1 MPSDLSSPL
10 TSLAEA
16 KAWYDPWLRDALKV
30 WATKGAD
37 PANGGFREG
46 LSVDGAVFDP
56 HRRMRSQT
64 RQVLVFAKAA
74 AIDTTGPW
82 AQVARQGFAFLS
94 RRGRR
99 PDGLFANSLT
109 LEGEVL
115 DPTPR
120 LYEQA
125 FALLALAALHEAGV
139 DDEAAANEAAALG
152 AKLAVFRHAAGGF
165 AETGEHPYQAN
176 AHMHLLEATLAWESL
191 ARDGPWAALA
201 DEIVELALARFIDGG
216 SGALNEFF
224 DATWTPL
231 TGEAG
236 LLEPGHHFE
245 WAWLLERWG
254 ARRGHAPAR
263 AAAARLF
270 DLGLKGVD
278 ADRQVAINSVWADFR
293 PRDASA
299 RLWPQTEFLKA
310 ALRLGAADQ
319 ALIAANGLRAYLE
332 TPLRGVWR
340 DKLDT
345 DGRFL
350 AEPAPASSFYHL
362 LLAIQELARDPAA
375 ARSA

>member
-1 MPSDLSSPL
+1 MSAL

-16 KAWYDPWLRDALKV
+16 KAWYGAWLRDALKV

-46 LSVDGAVFDP
+46 LTVDGAAFDP
-56 HRRMRSQT
+56 HRRMRGQT

-74 AIDTTGPW
+74 VIDPTGPW
-82 AQVARQGFAFLS
+82 AQVARKGFAFLS
-94 RRGRR
+94 RCGRR
-99 PDGLFANSLT
+99 ADGLFANSLT

-125 FALLALAALHEAGV
+125 FALLALAALLEAGLDV
-139 DDEAAANEAAALG
+139 EAAAADAAALG
-152 AKLAVFRHAAGGF
+152 EKLTIFRHAAGGF
-165 AETGEHPYQAN
+165 AEIGEHPYQAN
-176 AHMHLLEATLAWESL
+176 AHMHLLEAALAWEPL
-191 ARDGPWAALA
+191 APDAPWAALA
-201 DEIVELALARFIDGG
+201 DEIVDLALARFIDGG

-224 DATWTPL
+224 DAAWTPL
-231 TGEAG
+231 AGEAG

-245 WAWLLERWG
+245 WAWLLDRWG
-254 ARRGHAPAR
+254 ARRDHAPAR
-263 AAAARLF
+263 TTAARLF
-270 DLGLKGVD
+270 ELGLTGVD
-278 ADRQVAINSVWADFR
+278 EAREVAINSVWADFS

-310 ALRLGAADQ
+310 ALRFGATDQ
-319 ALIAANGLRAYLE
+319 ALIAANGLRAYLD

-345 DGRFL
+345 EGRFL
-350 AEPAPASSFYHL
+350 AEPAPATSFYHL
-362 LLAIQELARDPAA
+362 LLAIQDLDCGPSTAHPA
-375 ARSA
+375 

>member
-1 MPSDLSSPL
+1 MSAL

-16 KAWYDPWLRDALKV
+16 RAWYAAWLLDALKV
-30 WATKGAD
+30 WAVEGAD
-37 PANGGFREG
+37 PENGGFREG
-46 LSVDGAVFDP
+46 LSVDGAAFDP

-74 AIDTTGPW
+74 VFDPTGPW
-82 AQVARQGFAFLS
+82 AEVSRKGFAFLS
-94 RRGRR
+94 RCGRR

-115 DPTPR
+115 DSTPR

-125 FALLALAALHEAGV
+125 FALLAFAALHEAGL
-139 DDEAAANEAAALG
+139 DAEAAAADAAALG
-152 AKLAVFRHAAGGF
+152 AKLAAFRHARGGF
-165 AETGEHPYQAN
+165 VETGEHPYQAN
-176 AHMHLLEATLAWESL
+176 AHMHLLEAALAWEPL
-191 ARDGPWAALA
+191 AGDGPWPALA
-201 DEIVELALARFIDGG
+201 DEIAELALARFIDSG

-224 DATWTPL
+224 DADWTPL
-231 TGEAG
+231 VGEAG

-263 AAAARLF
+263 ATAARLF
-270 DLGLKGVD
+270 GLGLKGVD
-278 ADRQVAINSVWADFR
+278 TARQVAINSVWADSS

-310 ALRLGAADQ
+310 ALRLGATDQ

-340 DKLDT
+340 DKLDNE
-345 DGRFL
+345 GRFL

-362 LLAIQELARDPAA
+362 LLAIQELARGPAA

>member
-1 MPSDLSSPL
+1 LPSDRSSAL
-10 TSLAEA
+10 TSPAEA
-16 KAWYDPWLRDALKV
+16 KAWYAAWLRDALKV
-30 WATKGAD
+30 WATLGAD

-46 LSVDGAVFDP
+46 LTVDGAAFDP

-74 AIDTTGPW
+74 VIDPAGPW
-82 AQVARQGFAFLS
+82 AQVARRGFAFLS

-125 FALLALAALHEAGV
+125 FALLALAALHEADLDAETV
-139 DDEAAANEAAALG
+139 AAEAAALG
-152 AKLAVFRHAAGGF
+152 GKLAVFRHAAGGF

-176 AHMHLLEATLAWESL
+176 AHMHLLEAALAWEPL
-191 ARDGPWAALA
+191 AHDAPWAALA
-201 DEIVELALARFIDGG
+201 DEIAELALARFIDGG

-224 DATWTPL
+224 DAAWTPL
-231 TGEAG
+231 VGEAG

-254 ARRGHAPAR
+254 ARRSHASAR

-270 DLGLKGVD
+270 ELGLKGVD
-278 ADRQVAINSVWADFR
+278 EARQVAINSVWADFS

-310 ALRLGAADQ
+310 ALRLGAGDR

-332 TPLRGVWR
+332 TPVRGVWR

-345 DGRFL
+345 NGHFL

-362 LLAIQELARDPAA
+362 LLAIQELARDPSA